1 MPIGATIGIAAVGIG
16 VQAYGQHKAGQAAKK
31 AGEASAAAS
40 ESQAQLA
47 DFNAHVA
54 DLQAEDAVE
63 RGDEAAN
70 QFRAQVRGAIGTQ
83 RTVQAASNVDVS
95 YGSAAE
101 TQADAA
107 YLGKLDETQ
116 IRTNAVREAWGYTV
130 TGMNYR
136 RQADIYR
143 KTGAAQIEAGNASAT
158 AGNIA
163 AVGTIATGAGSLLL
177 QKYGFGK
184 GKD

>member
-1 MPIGATIGIAAVGIG
+1 MPIGASIGIAAAGIG

-31 AGEASAAAS
+31 AGEAAAGAS

-47 DFNAHVA
+47 DYNAGIA
-54 DLQAEDAVE
+54 DLQSQDAVE
-63 RGDEAAN
+63 RGDLEAN

-83 RTVQAASNVDVS
+83 RTVQAASGVDVS
-95 YGSAAE
+95 YGSAADV
-101 TQADAA
+101 QADAA
-107 YLGKLDETQ
+107 YLGKLDEMT
-116 IRTNAVREAWGYTV
+116 IRTNAARQAWGYNV
-130 TGMNYR
+130 TSMNYR
-136 RQADIYR
+136 RQAEIYR

-158 AGNIA
+158 AGDIA
-163 AVGTIATGAGSLLL
+163 AVGTIATGAGSLLM